1 VLLAIISL
9 PLVTLVLT
17 SSGSNFHAATALSSY
32 LLLMVAAIGGV
43 WPGLPATATGFLLSN
58 YEFVPPVHPFTRSPV
73 HPFTR
78 SPVHPSTRSP
88 VHPFTR
94 PPVHPC
100 TRPPVHPS
108 TRPPVHPSTRP
119 PVHPSTI
126 ADDSDCDVLALPMVL
141 ATGGVVNVLMDLA
154 VRRAATAARVAG
166 RLVSADRD
174 PLPGNSTN

>member
-1 VLLAIISL
+1 VLLAIIGLS
-9 PLVTLVLT
+9 LVTLVLT

-32 LLLMVAAIGGV
+32 LLLMVAAIGGA

-58 YEFVPPVHPFTRSPV
+58 YQFVPPVHTFTRS
-73 HPFTR
+73 H
-78 SPVHPSTRSP
+78 
-88 VHPFTR
+88 
-94 PPVHPC
+94 
-100 TRPPVHPS
+100 
-108 TRPPVHPSTRP
+108 
-119 PVHPSTI
+119 VHPSTI

-154 VRRAATAARVAG
+154 VRRAATAAQVAG

>member
-78 SPVHPSTRSP
+78 APVHPS
-88 VHPFTR
+88 
-94 PPVHPC
+94 